1 VASSAPLDLAFALL
15 ALGSLI
21 AIAALVTRASRP
33 SVPVALLFLGV
44 GMLAG
49 SEGLGRIAFD
59 DHVLAYQ
66 IGTIALVLILFDG
79 GLSTRFAHVRPYL
92 GPAMALATVGVVVTA
107 GGVAVMAHALG
118 LGWTPA
124 ILLGAIVSPTDAA
137 AVFSVLRGS
146 GIHLQHRVGT
156 KIELESGLNDPMA
169 VLLTAAMTEVA
180 RGQSYELASLTSLL
194 WHVPMELAIGAAVG
208 FGVALVGRGALRHMP
223 PAVAGLIPVV
233 TTATAAIS
241 YGGATVLHGS
251 GLLAVYVAGLVF
263 GAHDALPDRAG
274 VRRIHDFLA
283 WTGQVGVFLTLG
295 LLVYPSELLAVAPVA
310 VAIALT
316 LLLLARPL
324 AVAVCL
330 LPWRFPVREAG
341 YISWVGL
348 RGAVP
353 IVLAT
358 FPVMFG
364 VAGAVQIFHLVFFVV
379 VLGVV
384 LQGAT
389 VPALTR
395 RLGLQEVGPPPPTA
409 AIAIT
414 SRRPL
419 ATRIVTFH
427 VDERAAV
434 AHCTLAEIPFPDQ
447 AAVAMVV
454 RGNELLAGRGP
465 LRLLPGDHVSVLCR
479 PEDEPAL
486 VLWFGQRTD
495 DD

>member
-1 VASSAPLDLAFALL
+1 MELAIALL
-15 ALGSLI
+15 ALGALI

-49 SEGLGRIAFD
+49 SEGLGGIAFD
-59 DHVLAYQ
+59 DHVRAYQ
-66 IGTIALVLILFDG
+66 LGTIALVLILFDG
-79 GLSTRFAHVRPYL
+79 GLSTRFAHVRPAL
-92 GPAMALATVGVVVTA
+92 GPAITLATLGVVITT
-107 GGVAVMAHALG
+107 GVVACVAHLLG
-118 LGWTPA
+118 LPWTQA
-124 ILLGAIVSPTDAA
+124 ILLGAVVSPTDAA

-146 GIHLQHRVGT
+146 GIHLQHRVGAT
-156 KIELESGLNDPMA
+156 IELESGLNDPMA
-169 VLLTAAMTEVA
+169 VLLTVAMTALA
-180 RGQSYELASLTSLL
+180 RTGDYPLISLL

-208 FGVALVGRGALRHMP
+208 LGVALAGRFALGRLP
-223 PAVAGLIPVV
+223 PTVAGLIPVV
-233 TTATAAIS
+233 TTATAAMA

-251 GLLAVYVAGLVF
+251 GLLAVYVAGLTF
-263 GAHDALPDRAG
+263 GDHKALPDRAG

-295 LLVYPSELLAVAPVA
+295 LLVFPSQLLAVAPI
-310 VAIALT
+310 AIGLALT

-324 AVAVCL
+324 AVLACL
-330 LPWRFPVREAG
+330 LPWRFRLREAG

-358 FPVMFG
+358 FPVMVG
-364 VAGAVQIFHLVFFVV
+364 VAGSMQIFNLVFFVV

-395 RLGLQEVGPPPPTA
+395 RLGLAEVGPPPPAA
-409 AIAIT
+409 AIAVT

-427 VDERAAV
+427 VDARAAV

-454 RGNELLAGRGP
+454 RGDELFAGRGA

-479 PEDEPAL
+479 PEDEPSL
-486 VLWFGQRTD
+486 VLWFGQRVD

>member
-1 VASSAPLDLAFALL
+1 MASAAPLELAVALL

-49 SEGLGRIAFD
+49 SEGIGGIAFD

-66 IGTIALVLILFDG
+66 LGTIALVLILFDG

-92 GPAMALATVGVVVTA
+92 GPAMTLATAGVVVTA
-107 GGVAVMAHALG
+107 GVVAIAAHALG
-118 LGWTPA
+118 LAWLQA
-124 ILLGAIVSPTDAA
+124 ILLGAVVSPTDAA

-146 GIHLQHRVGT
+146 GIHLQHRVGAT
-156 KIELESGLNDPMA
+156 IELESGLNDPMA
-169 VLLTAAMTEVA
+169 VLLTVAMTEVA
-180 RGQSYELASLTSLL
+180 SRGNAVLVSLI
-194 WHVPMELAIGAAVG
+194 WRVPMELAIGAAVG
-208 FGVALVGRGALRHMP
+208 FVVARIGRVALRRVP
-223 PAVAGLIPVV
+223 PAVTGLFPVV
-233 TTATAAIS
+233 TTATAAIA

-251 GLLAVYVAGLVF
+251 GLLAVYVAGLAF
-263 GAHDALPDRAG
+263 GGEGDLPDRAG

-283 WTGQVGVFLTLG
+283 WTGQVAVFLTLG
-295 LLVYPSELLAVAPVA
+295 LLVYPSQLLAVAPA
-310 VAIALT
+310 AIAIALT
-316 LLLLARPL
+316 LLVIARPV
-324 AVAVCL
+324 AVALCL
-330 LPWRFPVREAG
+330 LPWRFRPREAG

-358 FPVMFG
+358 FPVMIG
-364 VAGAVQIFHLVFFVV
+364 VAGALYLFNLVFFVV

-395 RLGLQEVGPPPPTA
+395 RLGLAEVGPAPPAA

-454 RGNELLAGRGP
+454 RGDELYAGRGA

-486 VLWFGQRTD
+486 VLWFGQRVD

>member
-1 VASSAPLDLAFALL
+1 MVSSVPLELAIALL

-49 SEGLGRIAFD
+49 SEGIGGIAFD

-66 IGTIALVLILFDG
+66 LGTIALVLILFDG
-79 GLSTRFAHVRPYL
+79 GLSTRFAHVRPSL
-92 GPAMALATVGVVVTA
+92 GPAVTLATLGVIVTTA
-107 GGVAVMAHALG
+107 VVAVAAHALG
-118 LGWTPA
+118 LPWTQA
-124 ILLGAIVSPTDAA
+124 ILLGAVVSPTDAA

-146 GIHLQHRVGT
+146 GIHLQHRVGAT
-156 KIELESGLNDPMA
+156 IELESGLNDPMA
-169 VLLTAAMTEVA
+169 VLLTVAMTEVA
-180 RGQSYELASLTSLL
+180 HSGSGVIVSLA
-194 WHVPMELAIGAAVG
+194 WQVPMELAIGAAVG
-208 FGVALVGRGALRHMP
+208 LGIARAGRVALRRVP
-223 PAVAGLIPVV
+223 PSVAGLIPMV
-233 TTATAAIS
+233 TTAVAAIA

-251 GLLAVYVAGLVF
+251 GLLAVYAAGLTF
-263 GAHDALPDRAG
+263 GDEDRLPDRAG

-283 WTGQVGVFLTLG
+283 WTGQVSVFLTLG
-295 LLVYPSELLAVAPVA
+295 LLVYPSQLLAVAPVA
-310 VAIALT
+310 VALALT
-316 LLLLARPL
+316 LLLVARPI
-324 AVAVCL
+324 AVALCL
-330 LPWRFPVREAG
+330 LPWRFRLREAG

-358 FPVMFG
+358 FPVMVG
-364 VAGAVQIFHLVFFVV
+364 IAGAIDIFNLVFFVV

-389 VPALTR
+389 VPPLTR
-395 RLGLQEVGPPPPTA
+395 RLGLAEVGPPPPAA

-419 ATRIVTFH
+419 ATRIVTFR

-434 AHCTLAEIPFPDQ
+434 AHCRLAEIPFPDQ

-454 RGNELLAGRGP
+454 RGDELHAGRGA
-465 LRLLPGDHVSVLCR
+465 LRLLPGDHISVLCR
-479 PEDEPAL
+479 HEDEPAL
-486 VLWFGQRTD
+486 TLWFGQRLD

>member
-1 VASSAPLDLAFALL
+1 MASAAPLELAVALL
-15 ALGSLI
+15 ALGALI

-49 SEGLGRIAFD
+49 SDGIGGIAFD

-66 IGTIALVLILFDG
+66 LGTIALVLILFDG

-92 GPAMALATVGVVVTA
+92 GPAMTLATVGVVVTT
-107 GGVAVMAHALG
+107 GVVAVAAHALG
-118 LGWTPA
+118 LAWPQA
-124 ILLGAIVSPTDAA
+124 ILLGAVVSPTDAA

-146 GIHLQHRVGT
+146 GIHLQHRVGAT
-156 KIELESGLNDPMA
+156 IELESGLNDPMA
-169 VLLTAAMTEVA
+169 VLLTVAMTEVA
-180 RGQSYELASLTSLL
+180 RTGRYELGALI
-194 WHVPMELAIGAAVG
+194 WRVPMELAIGAAVG
-208 FGVALVGRGALRHMP
+208 LAVALGGRVALRRIP
-223 PAVAGLIPVV
+223 PAVAGLFPVV
-233 TTATAAIS
+233 TTAIAAIA

-251 GLLAVYVAGLVF
+251 GLLAVYAAGLAF
-263 GAHDALPDRAG
+263 GDHDALPDRAG

-283 WTGQVGVFLTLG
+283 WAGQVGVFLTLG
-295 LLVYPSELLAVAPVA
+295 LLVYPSQLVAVAPVA
-310 VAIALT
+310 IAIAVA
-316 LLLLARPL
+316 LLVVARPI
-324 AVAVCL
+324 AVALCL
-330 LPWRFPVREAG
+330 VPWPWRFPLREAG

-358 FPVMFG
+358 FPVMVG
-364 VAGAVQIFHLVFFVV
+364 VTGAVYLFNLVFFVV

-395 RLGLQEVGPPPPTA
+395 RLGLAEVGPAPPAA

-419 ATRIVTFH
+419 ATRIVTFL

-434 AHCTLAEIPFPDQ
+434 AGCTLAEIPFPDR

-454 RGNELLAGRGP
+454 RGDEVLAGRGA
-465 LRLLPGDHVSVLCR
+465 LQLLAGDHVSVICR
-479 PEDEPAL
+479 PEDEPPL
-486 VLWFGQRTD
+486 VLWFGQRVD

>member
-1 VASSAPLDLAFALL
+1 MATSAPLELAVALL
-15 ALGSLI
+15 ALGTLI

-49 SEGLGRIAFD
+49 SEGIGGIAFD

-66 IGTIALVLILFDG
+66 LGTIALVLILFDG
-79 GLSTRFAHVRPYL
+79 GLSTRFAHVRPSL
-92 GPAMALATVGVVVTA
+92 GPAMTLATLGVVITTGVVA
-107 GGVAVMAHALG
+107 GVAHLLG
-118 LGWTPA
+118 LPWTQA
-124 ILLGAIVSPTDAA
+124 ILLGAVVSPTDAA

-146 GIHLQHRVGT
+146 GIHLQHRVGAT
-156 KIELESGLNDPMA
+156 IELESGLNDPMA
-169 VLLTAAMTEVA
+169 VLLTVAMTE
-180 RGQSYELASLTSLL
+180 LAFSGDYPLISLL

-208 FGVALVGRGALRHMP
+208 LGVALAGRFALGRLP
-223 PAVAGLIPVV
+223 PTVTGLIPVV
-233 TTATAAIS
+233 TTATAAMA

-251 GLLAVYVAGLVF
+251 GLLAVYVAGLTF
-263 GAHDALPDRAG
+263 GDHKALPDRVG

-295 LLVYPSELLAVAPVA
+295 LLVYPSQLLAVAPI
-310 VAIALT
+310 AIALALT

-324 AVAVCL
+324 AVLACL
-330 LPWRFPVREAG
+330 LPWRFRLREAG

-358 FPVMFG
+358 FPVMVG
-364 VAGAVQIFHLVFFVV
+364 VDGSVQIFNLVFFVV

-395 RLGLQEVGPPPPTA
+395 RLGLAEVGPPPPAA
-409 AIAIT
+409 AIAVT

-419 ATRIVTFH
+419 ATRIVTFY
-427 VDERAAV
+427 VDARAAV
-434 AHCTLAEIPFPDQ
+434 AHCTLAEIPFPDH
-447 AAVAMVV
+447 ASVAMVV
-454 RGNELLAGRGP
+454 RGDELFAGRGA

-486 VLWFGQRTD
+486 VLWFGQRVD

>member
-1 VASSAPLDLAFALL
+1 VASSAPFELAVALL
-15 ALGSLI
+15 ALGALI
-21 AIAALVTRASRP
+21 ALAALVTRASRP

-49 SEGLGRIAFD
+49 SEGLGGIAFD

-66 IGTIALVLILFDG
+66 LGTIALVLILFDG
-79 GLSTRFAHVRPYL
+79 GLSTRFAHVRPFV
-92 GPAMALATVGVVVTA
+92 GPAITLATLGVVVTTGVVAA
-107 GGVAVMAHALG
+107 GAHALG
-118 LGWTPA
+118 LPWTQA
-124 ILLGAIVSPTDAA
+124 ILLGAVVSPTDAA

-146 GIHLQHRVGT
+146 GIHLQHRVGAT
-156 KIELESGLNDPMA
+156 IELESGLNDPMA
-169 VLLTAAMTEVA
+169 VLLTVAMTEVA
-180 RGQSYELASLTSLL
+180 SGDRSALVSLI
-194 WHVPMELAIGAAVG
+194 WRVPMELAIGAAVG
-208 FGVALVGRGALRHMP
+208 FAVAQGGRIALRRMP
-223 PAVAGLIPVV
+223 PSVAGLIPVV
-233 TTATAAIS
+233 TTATAAIA

-251 GLLAVYVAGLVF
+251 GLLAVYVAGLAF
-263 GAHDALPDRAG
+263 GATNDLPDRAG

-283 WTGQVGVFLTLG
+283 WTGQVAVFLTLG
-295 LLVYPSELLAVAPVA
+295 LLVYPSQLLAVAPM
-310 VAIALT
+310 AIALALT
-316 LLLLARPL
+316 LLIVARPL
-324 AVAVCL
+324 AVALCL
-330 LPWRFPVREAG
+330 VPWRFRPREAG
-341 YISWVGL
+341 FIAWVGL

-358 FPVMFG
+358 FPVMVG
-364 VAGAVQIFHLVFFVV
+364 VSGAVDIFNLVFFIV

-395 RLGLQEVGPPPPTA
+395 RLGLAEVGPPPPAA

-427 VDERAAV
+427 VDARAAV
-434 AHCTLAEIPFPDQ
+434 ANCRLADIPFPDE

-454 RGNELLAGRGP
+454 RGDELYAGRGA
-465 LRLLPGDHVSVLCR
+465 LRLLAGDHVSVLCR

-486 VLWFGQRTD
+486 VLWFGQRVD

>member
-1 VASSAPLDLAFALL
+1 MGADAPMQLAVALL

-49 SEGLGRIAFD
+49 SEGVGGIAFD

-66 IGTIALVLILFDG
+66 LGTIALVLILFDG
-79 GLSTRFAHVRPYL
+79 GLSTRFAHVRPAL
-92 GPAMALATVGVVVTA
+92 GPAITLATAGVVITA
-107 GGVAVMAHALG
+107 GVVAAGAHLLG
-118 LGWTPA
+118 LPWLQA
-124 ILLGAIVSPTDAA
+124 ILLGAVVSPTDAA

-146 GIHLQHRVGT
+146 GIHLRHRVGAT
-156 KIELESGLNDPMA
+156 IELESGLNDPMA
-169 VLLTAAMTEVA
+169 VLLTVAMTQVA
-180 RGQSYELASLTSLL
+180 AGGDYPLISLV
-194 WHVPMELAIGAAVG
+194 WHVPMELAIGAAAG
-208 FGVALVGRGALRHMP
+208 LGVALAGRVALRRLP
-223 PAVAGLIPVV
+223 PSVAGLIPVV
-233 TTATAAIS
+233 TTATAAIA

-251 GLLAVYVAGLVF
+251 GLLAVYVAGLTF
-263 GAHDALPDRAG
+263 GDHRELPDRAAI
-274 VRRIHDFLA
+274 RRIHDFLA

-295 LLVYPSELLAVAPVA
+295 LLVYPSQLLAVAPA
-310 VAIALT
+310 AIALALA
-316 LLLLARPL
+316 LLVVARPL
-324 AVAVCL
+324 AVVACL
-330 LPWRFPVREAG
+330 VPWRFRLREAG

-358 FPVMFG
+358 YPVMVG
-364 VAGAVQIFHLVFFVV
+364 VAGAAQIFNLVFFVV

-384 LQGAT
+384 VQGAT

-395 RLGLQEVGPPPPTA
+395 RLGLAEVGPPPPAA
-409 AIAIT
+409 AIAIA

-419 ATRIVTFH
+419 ATRIVTFY
-427 VDERAAV
+427 VDERVAV
-434 AHCTLAEIPFPDQ
+434 AHATLAEIPFPDQ

-454 RGNELLAGRGP
+454 RGDELFAGRGA

-486 VLWFGQRTD
+486 VLWFGQRVD

>member
-1 VASSAPLDLAFALL
+1 VTSSAPRELAVALL

-21 AIAALVTRASRP
+21 AIAVLVTRASRP
-33 SVPVALLFLGV
+33 SLPVALLFLGV

-49 SEGLGRIAFD
+49 SEGIGGIAFD
-59 DHVLAYQ
+59 DHLLAYQ

-92 GPAMALATVGVVVTA
+92 GPAMTLATGGVVVTT
-107 GGVAVMAHALG
+107 GGVAVAAHALG
-118 LGWTPA
+118 LPWTQA
-124 ILLGAIVSPTDAA
+124 ILLGAVVSPTDAA
-137 AVFSVLRGS
+137 AVFSMLRGS
-146 GIHLQHRVGT
+146 GLHLQHRVGAT
-156 KIELESGLNDPMA
+156 IELESGLNDPMA
-169 VLLTAAMTEVA
+169 VLLTVAMTDVA
-180 RGQSYELASLTSLL
+180 TRGDAVVLSLL
-194 WHVPMELAIGAAVG
+194 WKVPTELAIGAAVG
-208 FGVALVGRGALRHMP
+208 FSVALSGRLALRRVP
-223 PAVAGLIPVV
+223 PAIAGLIPVV
-233 TTATAAIS
+233 TTATAAIA

-251 GLLAVYVAGLVF
+251 GLLAVYVAGLAF
-263 GAHDALPDRAG
+263 GDDDALPDRAG

-295 LLVYPSELLAVAPVA
+295 LLVFPSRLVAVAPVA
-310 VAIALT
+310 IALALT
-316 LLLLARPL
+316 LLFVARPI
-324 AVAVCL
+324 AVGLCL
-330 LPWRFPVREAG
+330 LPWRFRLREAG
-341 YISWVGL
+341 YIAWVGL

-358 FPVMFG
+358 FPVMVG
-364 VAGAVQIFHLVFFVV
+364 AGGAGYLFNLVFFVV

-395 RLGLQEVGPPPPTA
+395 RLGLAEVGPPPPAA
-409 AIAIT
+409 AIGIT

-419 ATRIVTFH
+419 ATRIVTFR
-427 VDERAAV
+427 VDQRAAV
-434 AHCTLAEIPFPDQ
+434 AHCTLAEIPFPEK

-454 RGNELLAGRGP
+454 RGDELIAGRGG

-486 VLWFGQRTD
+486 VLWFGQRVD

>member
-1 VASSAPLDLAFALL
+1 VASSVPLELAVALL
-15 ALGSLI
+15 ALGALI

-49 SEGLGRIAFD
+49 SEGLGGIAFD

-66 IGTIALVLILFDG
+66 LGTIALVLILFDG
-79 GLSTRFAHVRPYL
+79 GLSTRFAHVRPFL
-92 GPAMALATVGVVVTA
+92 GPATTLATAGVVVTA
-107 GGVAVMAHALG
+107 GVVAVAAHALG
-118 LGWTPA
+118 LPWAQA
-124 ILLGAIVSPTDAA
+124 ILLGAVVSPTDAA

-146 GIHLQHRVGT
+146 GIHLQHRVGAT
-156 KIELESGLNDPMA
+156 IELESGLNDPMA
-169 VLLTAAMTEVA
+169 VLLTVVMTEVA
-180 RGQSYELASLTSLL
+180 HGGDSVLTSLI
-194 WHVPMELAIGAAVG
+194 WRVPMELAIGAAVG
-208 FGVALVGRGALRHMP
+208 LGVAHGGRIMLHRVP
-223 PAVAGLIPVV
+223 PGVASLFPVV
-233 TTATAAIS
+233 TTAIAAIA

-251 GLLAVYVAGLVF
+251 GLLAVYVAGLTF
-263 GAHDALPDRAG
+263 GDEHQLPDRAG

-283 WTGQVGVFLTLG
+283 WTGQVSVFLTLG
-295 LLVYPSELLAVAPVA
+295 LLVYPSQLVAVAPVA
-310 VAIALT
+310 VALALT
-316 LLLLARPL
+316 LLVAARPI
-324 AVAVCL
+324 AVALCL
-330 LPWRFPVREAG
+330 LPWRFRLHEAG

-358 FPVMFG
+358 FPVMVG
-364 VAGAVQIFHLVFFVV
+364 VTGAIDIFNLVFFVV
-379 VLGVV
+379 VIGVV

-395 RLGLQEVGPPPPTA
+395 RLGLVEVGPPPPAA

-419 ATRIVTFH
+419 ATRIVTFS

-434 AHCTLAEIPFPDQ
+434 ANCTLAEIPFPDQ

-454 RGNELLAGRGP
+454 RGDELFAGRGA
-465 LRLLPGDHVSVLCR
+465 LRLLPGDLVSVLCR

-486 VLWFGQRTD
+486 VLWFGQRVD
-495 DD
+495 ED